1 VQASRIGASAG
12 TSAREERNKMKVGD
26 LVKYTYNDGRGT
38 NEQMGLVTAVDGDTI
53 WWVDTDAR
61 ESWTHR
67 LNLEVISESR

>member
-1 VQASRIGASAG
+1 MQ
-12 TSAREERNKMKVGD
+12 VGD

-38 NEQMGLVTAVDGDTI
+38 NEQMGFVTAVDGNTI
-53 WWVDTDAR
+53 WWVDMGAR

>member
-1 VQASRIGASAG
+1 
-12 TSAREERNKMKVGD
+12 MKVGD

-67 LNLEVISESR
+67 LNLEVISESK